1 MDFPAHGLRG
11 RIASLPS
18 VTAVRIYQGGYLD
31 LSGRRVWIIAHSP
44 AVGDMIPPKPDRQ
57 RQPGQRHSTAA
68 SRRLDHRL
76 SATRRCAAHKAR
88 GPSHAADPGRPKKL
102 RSRRDHDQPGM
113 EWRRDRAEY
122 PRLSPC
128 VDERRSE
135 RSGSRRPSIEGA
147 MRSWLSEEITRALG
161 PNTGLQVQTS
171 AQRAAAADELARQGL
186 SRLSQVALLLVIV
199 SALSMAAAMGAAIWQ
214 RRRTLASLRIPE
226 LPARPAAL
234 GAPTESG
241 LVLGVSCLVGAI
253 VGISGHLLADRYLL
267 LATGFPISLSSQA
280 PRAFDVLLLVLVAAL
295 AVLTI
300 PGYLVSKTS
309 PAMALDAP

>member
-1 MDFPAHGLRG
+1 MLN
-11 RIASLPS
+11 
-18 VTAVRIYQGGYLD
+18 T
-31 LSGRRVWIIAHSP
+31 
-44 AVGDMIPPKPDRQ
+44 PDY
-57 RQPGQRHSTAA
+57 RHAWMS
-68 SRRLDHRL
+68 
-76 SATRRCAAHKAR
+76 
-88 GPSHAADPGRPKKL
+88 ADPSAL
-102 RSRRDHDQPGM
+102 EVDVRR
-113 EWRRDRAEY
+113 
-122 PRLSPC
+122 
-128 VDERRSE
+128 
-135 RSGSRRPSIEGA
+135 GSDA
-147 MRSWLSEEITRALG
+147 QLVSEEITRALG

-171 AQRAAAADELARQGL
+171 AQRAAAADNELARQGL

-214 RRRTLASLRIPE
+214 RRRTLASLRIQSFQPGQ
-226 LPARPAAL
+226 LRWVL
-234 GAPTESG
+234 LQESG

-253 VGISGHLLADRYLL
+253 VGIYGHLLADRYLL